1 MFEKDIEFLK
11 EKGKKFY
18 LNAIDLFEKGDFD
31 LCAFNLE
38 QSCQLYLKYLIA
50 KKLATSQGHII

>member
-18 LNAIDLFEKGDFD
+18 LNAIDLFENG
-31 LCAFNLE
+31 AFLLNE
-38 QSCQLYLKYLIA
+38 DKFFENSNKRD
-50 KKLATSQGHII
+50 IIKF